1 MLEPSGQRIRV
12 HISRPCYVRLPDFC
26 CLIWFSA
33 RFLLDS
39 KGGGM
44 SDVRSQANFL
54 EDPVWLRAGVCFVE
68 FHEMGRGHGNLIEH
82 CVDKT

>member
-1 MLEPSGQRIRV
+1 
-12 HISRPCYVRLPDFC
+12 
-26 CLIWFSA
+26 
-33 RFLLDS
+33 
-39 KGGGM
+39 M
-44 SDVRSQANFL
+44 SDVRSQHQIPQLFAVAGESDTPGCRPIFL